1 MTYKEANNI
10 SIKDYLN
17 SLGIQ
22 PAKEKGSYG
31 MYRSPLRE
39 DNTPSFKVDYN
50 ANLWCDY
57 GTGEGGT
64 LIDLVMKQHQCNA
77 YGAICR
83 LEQGDTASFSFHGKE
98 LPERDT
104 KRQAA
109 SPIEIRRI
117 QPLQNPALIRYLQER
132 GISPGT
138 ASPYVQ
144 EMYYRIG
151 GKPYFALA
159 FRNDSG
165 GYELR
170 NPRFKGSTSKDIT
183 HIRQKGEPRE
193 KCLVFEGFM
202 DYLSFLTLRM
212 KNCPTMPNLDRQDYV
227 ILNSTVN
234 VPKAI
239 DALYPYECT
248 DWQDYVILNSTANTD
263 KALYPLAGYGHIHC
277 MLDNDEAGRKAVEAI
292 RQEYKWR
299 VRDASHLYS
308 GHNDLND
315 YLRSLKVKQSQ
326 DLTVTDKPQ
335 PEHDNRQNPGEK
347 RKRGLRM

>member
-144 EMYYRIG
+144 EMLRWRSGMIQEVTS
-151 GKPYFALA
+151 FAIPVSRAAHRKTSPIYGSRESREIPVSCSRA
-159 FRNDSG
+159 FWISSHSSLSG
-165 GYELR
+165 
-170 NPRFKGSTSKDIT
+170 N
-183 HIRQKGEPRE
+183 
-193 KCLVFEGFM
+193 
-202 DYLSFLTLRM
+202 
-212 KNCPTMPNLDRQDYV
+212 
-227 ILNSTVN
+227 
-234 VPKAI
+234 
-239 DALYPYECT
+239 
-248 DWQDYVILNSTANTD
+248 
-263 KALYPLAGYGHIHC
+263 
-277 MLDNDEAGRKAVEAI
+277 RKARIYPAPTG
-292 RQEYKWR
+292 RTTL
-299 VRDASHLYS
+299 S
-308 GHNDLND
+308 
-315 YLRSLKVKQSQ
+315 
-326 DLTVTDKPQ
+326 
-335 PEHDNRQNPGEK
+335 
-347 RKRGLRM
+347 

>member
-98 LPERDT
+98 LPERET

-109 SPIEIRRI
+109 SPIEIHRI

-159 FRNDSG
+159 SFAIPVSRAAHRKTSPIYGSRESREIPVSCSRAFWISSHSSLSG
-165 GYELR
+165 NRKVRIYPAPTGR
-170 NPRFKGSTSKDIT
+170 T
-183 HIRQKGEPRE
+183 
-193 KCLVFEGFM
+193 
-202 DYLSFLTLRM
+202 TLF
-212 KNCPTMPNLDRQDYV
+212 
-227 ILNSTVN
+227 
-234 VPKAI
+234 
-239 DALYPYECT
+239 
-248 DWQDYVILNSTANTD
+248 
-263 KALYPLAGYGHIHC
+263 
-277 MLDNDEAGRKAVEAI
+277 
-292 RQEYKWR
+292 
-299 VRDASHLYS
+299 
-308 GHNDLND
+308 
-315 YLRSLKVKQSQ
+315 
-326 DLTVTDKPQ
+326 
-335 PEHDNRQNPGEK
+335 
-347 RKRGLRM
+347 